1 MLGSPA
7 TNQSVAPYVHIFKPA
22 SSIPSLVVDVGH
34 TDITQFLKYN
44 GVKVDSMALDFSGDG
59 EIVAAM
65 DLIGANVA
73 ASGTAYDAT
82 PTSLTF
88 TRLSMPQVTLE
99 EGGGA
104 LSNAKIINLSI
115 KNSLDPDSFVIG
127 GGGIRGAL
135 PEGTCTVTGKVTAMF
150 ENLTLYNKAL
160 NNTESS
166 LEVIMTSGSYSLSIL
181 VPELKYKLTSPVV
194 QTQGGVYVEL
204 EFSGYYENGADAAC
218 LKVTLV
224 NTHSAYA

>member
-1 MLGSPA
+1 
-7 TNQSVAPYVHIFKPA
+7 
-22 SSIPSLVVDVGH
+22 
-34 TDITQFLKYN
+34 
-44 GVKVDSMALDFSGDG
+44 
-59 EIVAAM
+59 
-65 DLIGANVA
+65 
-73 ASGTAYDAT
+73 
-82 PTSLTF
+82 
-88 TRLSMPQVTLE
+88 
-99 EGGGA
+99 
-104 LSNAKIINLSI
+104 
-115 KNSLDPDSFVIG
+115 
-127 GGGIRGAL
+127 
-135 PEGTCTVTGKVTAMF
+135 VTGKVTAMF